1 MSILFSSYVPLLPR
15 QESSFQPAETLKG
28 SILPWRHII
37 TPSLYHF
44 AVFETI
50 CREGIL
56 LFWLKIAKTAGLF
69 VQKSGCFRL
78 FRRGLYAARGQ
89 YGPADGN
96 APQHQLVLTVQH
108 QLHLRHI
115 LQ

>member
-1 MSILFSSYVPLLPR
+1 MVYFSAL
-15 QESSFQPAETLKG
+15 
-28 SILPWRHII
+28 
-37 TPSLYHF
+37 
-44 AVFETI
+44 
-50 CREGIL
+50 
-56 LFWLKIAKTAGLF
+56 IAKTAGLF

-96 APQHQLVLTVQH
+96 ASQHQLVLTVQH